1 MKLFAVLPLLA
12 AAVSAQFVNLNARGD
27 SKLHTI
33 DNKVTSKG
41 LCSGNA
47 QGEFSYSPET
57 EKESLTFKIQLDSVQ
72 SPVKLTAHFVNQA
85 TGEHQ
90 ETVINAQTPSSTV
103 GGVAV
108 KGQKVVL
115 TVKPEG
121 ADNNAC
127 EYSVSL
133 NAEAQ
138 GTPVPSAKPSECPPA
153 PSASTVVETATST
166 VTVPA
171 AKPTD
176 DVCLCDCGTEGS
188 KPLPKIE
195 L

>member
-27 SKLHTI
+27 VNVKTI

-57 EKESLTFKIQLDSVQ
+57 EKEKLTFKIELVSKEN
-72 SPVKLTAHFVNQA
+72 PVKLVAHYKNEA
-85 TGEHQ
+85 TGEHT
-90 ETVINAQTPSSTV
+90 EATIDSANPSNTV
-103 GGVAV
+103 GGEAV
-108 KGQKVVL
+108 KGQKVVV

-121 ADNNAC
+121 ASNDAC

-133 NAEAQ
+133 DAKAEAQ
-138 GTPVPSAKPSECPPA
+138 PTPSATQECPTYSVSPT
-153 PSASTVVETATST
+153 TVVETATST
-166 VTVPA
+166 VTVPGA
-171 AKPTD
+171 QPTGE
-176 DVCLCDCGTEGS
+176 VCLCDCDVEGA

>member
-12 AAVSAQFVNLNARGD
+12 APVSAQFVNLNARGD
-27 SKLHTI
+27 VNVKPI

-57 EKESLTFKIQLDSVQ
+57 EKEKLTFKIELVSKQN
-72 SPVKLTAHFVNQA
+72 PVKLVAHYKNEA
-85 TGEHQ
+85 TGEHT
-90 ETVINAQTPSSTV
+90 ETVIDSANPSNTV
-103 GGVAV
+103 GGEAV
-108 KGQKVVL
+108 KGQKVVV

-121 ADNNAC
+121 ASNDAC

-133 NAEAQ
+133 DAQ
-138 GTPVPSAKPSECPPA
+138 AQAQPTTTQDCPTYSVSPT
-153 PSASTVVETATST
+153 TVVETATST
-166 VTVPA
+166 VTVPGQQ
-171 AKPTD
+171 PTGE
-176 DVCLCDCGTEGS
+176 VCLCDCEVEGA